1 MTERMIGVVLTGDE
15 SGLLRSLSAATS
27 ASTQFGAKTE
37 AALGRAAAASLRMG
51 SAFAEE
57 SRVMSSSAA
66 ASQAVASA
74 GDRLVQSL
82 ERQARAVGKTRSE
95 LLELQAAEL
104 GVSDR
109 AAPFIARLR
118 EQESALVRS
127 GTAFNKYG
135 ISAAPSAA
143 AMRGVPAQ
151 IGRA

>member
-66 ASQAVASA
+66 ARQAVASA
-74 GDRLVQSL
+74 GDRPMPSL
-82 ERQARAVGKTRSE
+82 ERPARAVGKARSD
-95 LLELQAAEL
+95 LLGLQDAGH
-104 GVSDR
+104 GVSER
-109 AAPFIARLR
+109 AH
-118 EQESALVRS
+118 
-127 GTAFNKYG
+127 
-135 ISAAPSAA
+135 PS
-143 AMRGVPAQ
+143 
-151 IGRA
+151 